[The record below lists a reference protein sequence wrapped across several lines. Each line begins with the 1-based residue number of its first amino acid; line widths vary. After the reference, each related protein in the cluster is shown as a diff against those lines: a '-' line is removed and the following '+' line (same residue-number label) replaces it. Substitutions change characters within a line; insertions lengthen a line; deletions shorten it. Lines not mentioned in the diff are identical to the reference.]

1 MSKEQPDLVCVHR
14 CYGLDVAH
22 ILKSKL
28 DAAEIP
34 SLLQYE
40 SAGPVLGITVDGLGE
55 VCILVPGEFADEAT
69 QLLTEMPDDAL
80 MDIDDQGEWQQ
91 SPATNPRPGRFI
103 A

>member
-40 SAGPVLGITVDGLGE
+40 SAGPVLGITVDGLGQ
-55 VCILVPGEFADEAT
+55 VCILVPSEFAEEAAD
-69 QLLTEMPDDAL
+69 LLAEVPDDEL
-80 MDIDDQGEWQQ
+80 MDIDDQDEG
-91 SPATNPRPGRFI
+91 
-103 A
+103 